1 MLQRFSGCRS
11 VLIPLTLLVGGCSQ
25 DMQEQPSVQAQE
37 PPPIHSPSRSV
48 PLHPRE
54 GLLLPTV
61 TPGGL
66 QRGRWLFSIN
76 CAHCHGPTGDGD
88 GPVAGFLKKMPA
100 NLHAPFVQR
109 KSAQELFDIVTS
121 GQEIMPAFRGE
132 LSAAERW
139 SLVTFIQSFGTSE
152 GRLSATHQSEE
163 DP

>member
-1 MLQRFSGCRS
+1 
-11 VLIPLTLLVGGCSQ
+11 
-25 DMQEQPSVQAQE
+25 
-37 PPPIHSPSRSV
+37 
-48 PLHPRE
+48 
-54 GLLLPTV
+54 
-61 TPGGL
+61 
-66 QRGRWLFSIN
+66 
-76 CAHCHGPTGDGD
+76 
-88 GPVAGFLKKMPA
+88 AGFLKKMPA